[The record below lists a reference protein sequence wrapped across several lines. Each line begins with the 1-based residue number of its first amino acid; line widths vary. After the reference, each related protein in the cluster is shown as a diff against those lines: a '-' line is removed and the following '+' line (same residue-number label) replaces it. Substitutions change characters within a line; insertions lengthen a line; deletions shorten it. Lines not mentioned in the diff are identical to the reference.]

1 MSKRI
6 IALLVMSSLLLA
18 TGCSKG
24 EASAAGSSGAAAES
38 APLTTSADDVESA
51 AENTAES
58 AATAESAE
66 PANDASEP
74 AQTAES
80 TPAEQPTE
88 EAAQDNP
95 LLAAD
100 AKELF
105 VAASEL
111 KRRDASEDNVR
122 TYIYEK
128 LPQEDGTVAA
138 VRTTFIAGFPE
149 KVNAYFLSYGESGM
163 ELETSLEEYTFD
175 GITRKIDGYTVPFA
189 DYNDPRSTIDV
200 DGLSAEE
207 LAAITDVIFN
217 AFYYAWLGECEGGK
231 MSGICSYN
239 GDNSYEW
246 VEKLFKKFYTDEMYD
261 KYYNEETRTLLGAYS
276 DEDGVC
282 VKAALAFGGP
292 VPSVVGYEMVSSDN
306 SEIVF
311 RTKLYSDMDDM
322 EWYVVSSLTNTEHGW
337 KISRYNEDE

>member
-6 IALLVMSSLLLA
+6 IALLVMASLLLA

-24 EASAAGSSGAAAES
+24 EASVAGSSGAATES
-38 APLTTSADDVESA
+38 APLTTSADDVESV

-66 PANDASEP
+66 PVSEP

-80 TPAEQPTE
+80 APAEQPAE

-95 LLAAD
+95 LLAMD

-111 KRRDASEDNVR
+111 RRRDATEDNVR
-122 TYIYEK
+122 TYVYEK
-128 LPQEDGTVAA
+128 LPQEDDTVAA

-149 KVNAYFLSYGESGM
+149 KVNAYFLTYGESGM
-163 ELETSLEEYTFD
+163 ELGYSLEEYTFD
-175 GITRKIDGYTVPFA
+175 GITRKIDGYTVPFV

-207 LAAITDVIFN
+207 LAAVTDVIFN

-246 VEKLFKKFYTDEMYD
+246 VEKLFKKFYTDDMYD
-261 KYYNEETRTLLGAYS
+261 KYYSEETRALLGAYS

-292 VPSVVGYEMVSSDN
+292 VPSVVGYEMVSSDD

-311 RTKLYSDMDDM
+311 RTKLYSDMSDT
-322 EWYVVSSLTNTEHGW
+322 EWYVVSSLTNTENGW
-337 KISRYNEDE
+337 KISRYNENE

>member
-6 IALLVMSSLLLA
+6 IALLVISSLLLA

-38 APLTTSADDVESA
+38 APLTTTTTAAESA

-66 PANDASEP
+66 PA
-74 AQTAES
+74 QTAES
-80 TPAEQPTE
+80 TPADEQPTE

-149 KVNAYFLSYGESGM
+149 KVNAYFLTYGESGM
-163 ELETSLEEYTFD
+163 ELGYSLEEYTFD

-207 LAAITDVIFN
+207 LADITDVIFN

-246 VEKLFKKFYTDEMYD
+246 VEKLFKKFYTDDMYNS
-261 KYYNEETRTLLGAYS
+261 YYDEETRTLLGAYS

-292 VPSVVGYEMVSSDN
+292 VPSVVGYEMVSSDD

-322 EWYVVSSLTNTEHGW
+322 EWYVVSSLTNTENGW

>member
-24 EASAAGSSGAAAES
+24 EASVAGSSEATSES

-51 AENTAES
+51 ADITAES
-58 AATAESAE
+58 AATAESA
-66 PANDASEP
+66 EP

-100 AKELF
+100 ANELF

-111 KRRDASEDNVR
+111 RRRDATEDNVR
-122 TYIYEK
+122 TYVYEK
-128 LPQEDGTVAA
+128 LLQEDGEVAA

-149 KVNAYFLSYGESGM
+149 KVNAYCLSCGESGM
-163 ELETSLEEYTFD
+163 ELGFSLEDYTFVD
-175 GITRKIDGYTVPFA
+175 IGRKIDGYTAPFV

-207 LAAITDVIFN
+207 LAAVTDVIFN

-246 VEKLFKKFYTDEMYD
+246 VEKLFKKFYTDDMYNS
-261 KYYNEETRTLLGAYS
+261 YYNEETRTLLGAYS

-282 VKAALAFGGP
+282 VKAAVAFGGP
-292 VPSVVGYEMVSSDN
+292 VPSVVGYEMVSSDD

-311 RTKLYSDMDDM
+311 RTKLYSDMSDT
-322 EWYVVSSLTNTEHGW
+322 EWYVVSSLTNTENGW